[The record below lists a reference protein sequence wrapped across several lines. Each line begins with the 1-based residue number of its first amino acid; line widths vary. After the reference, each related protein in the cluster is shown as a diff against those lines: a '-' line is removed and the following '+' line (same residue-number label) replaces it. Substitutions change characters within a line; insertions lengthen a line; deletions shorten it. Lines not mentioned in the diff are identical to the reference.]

1 MTAIERTAYPR
12 FKRTSNTKELTT
24 VYTPTPQEI
33 QLAQSQ
39 VRGAVPLL
47 SFLVLLKA
55 FQRLGYFPPL
65 QDVPTAIINYIRS
78 VLKLNPDVL
87 PFLTPTTV
95 YKYHK
100 VIRRHCKVM
109 VYDQQAQQVLT
120 NILTQAAQV
129 MDTPADLVNV
139 AVEELIHRCYELPAF
154 STLDRLVR
162 QIRTQVNQQFFQA
175 VFNRLSNKEVERLN
189 RFLDA
194 DPQRRRRQYDKL
206 KQLPKRPSRNH
217 LRDLICHLDWL
228 LALGDVAPHLAGIPM
243 TKLRHFIAES
253 KALDA
258 SELKDITL
266 PKRLTLIL
274 CLIRHAQVQTR
285 DNLAEMFVKRMQKLK
300 NLAREE
306 LENLRLKH
314 HLTTEKLITVLS
326 GVLQVFIDEPPD
338 QEAGRLTKELFRPQG
353 GVQQLLEECET
364 AAACNSDNYLP
375 LMWKFFKSYRSS
387 CCQILD
393 QLQLESTSQ
402 DQTLIKAIAFLS
414 DNSHRRG
421 EKLPATVDLTFASE
435 PWQKLVLSQQDKPSW
450 MNRRHFEV
458 CVFFH
463 LAEELKSGDICVKH
477 SEAYAD
483 YRNQLQPWKEC
494 QSMLTVY
501 CQEQG
506 LPQTAQGFVKQLK
519 SLLSEIAQQVD
530 QGYPDNDQL
539 EVDPVGELTLK
550 RSPQRASSSVEDL
563 EELLYQRLPIRNLID
578 ILRNVEAW
586 TNFTRHFG
594 PVSGSE
600 PKLERPTERYVLST
614 FTYGCNL
621 GSTQAARHLRGAVT
635 PRMLMYV
642 NQRHIDTEKLEAALC
657 DLINAYHTFNLPKL
671 WGDGTSAA
679 ADGTKYDLYEQNLI
693 SEYHIRYGG
702 YGGIAYH
709 HVADNYVA
717 LFSHFITCG
726 TWEGIYILEGLQK
739 NKSEVQ
745 PDTVHSDPH
754 GQSLPGFALAS
765 LLGIKLMPRIRN
777 FKDLI
782 FYRPDQETTYKH
794 IDKIFQGILNWQII
808 ETHWQDL
815 MQVAL
820 SIKAGKLSS
829 AVLLRKLTHDSRK
842 NQLYKAF
849 RELGKVIRTIFLLQY
864 ISDKELRVKITATM
878 NQVEN
883 YHKFAGWFFFGGEGV
898 ITENDPLD
906 QEKAIKYNDVVAN
919 AVILHNIIDMTTTL
933 KYLLDEGYSVSRPE
947 VTQLS
952 PYLTRNVKR
961 FGDYIMDAEVMPM
974 PLDEELMFPEQPKQ
988 VST

>member
-1 MTAIERTAYPR
+1 VAARY
-12 FKRTSNTKELTT
+12 
-24 VYTPTPQEI
+24 
-33 QLAQSQ
+33 
-39 VRGAVPLL
+39 
-47 SFLVLLKA
+47 
-55 FQRLGYFPPL
+55 
-65 QDVPTAIINYIRS
+65 S
-78 VLKLNPDVL
+78 VATFGP
-87 PFLTPTTV
+87 
-95 YKYHK
+95 
-100 VIRRHCKVM
+100 
-109 VYDQQAQQVLT
+109 
-120 NILTQAAQV
+120 
-129 MDTPADLVNV
+129 
-139 AVEELIHRCYELPAF
+139 
-154 STLDRLVR
+154 
-162 QIRTQVNQQFFQA
+162 
-175 VFNRLSNKEVERLN
+175 
-189 RFLDA
+189 
-194 DPQRRRRQYDKL
+194 
-206 KQLPKRPSRNH
+206 
-217 LRDLICHLDWL
+217 
-228 LALGDVAPHLAGIPM
+228 
-243 TKLRHFIAES
+243 
-253 KALDA
+253 
-258 SELKDITL
+258 
-266 PKRLTLIL
+266 
-274 CLIRHAQVQTR
+274 
-285 DNLAEMFVKRMQKLK
+285 
-300 NLAREE
+300 
-306 LENLRLKH
+306 
-314 HLTTEKLITVLS
+314 
-326 GVLQVFIDEPPD
+326 
-338 QEAGRLTKELFRPQG
+338 
-353 GVQQLLEECET
+353 
-364 AAACNSDNYLP
+364 NSDNYLP
-375 LMWKFFKSYRSS
+375 LMWKFFKSYRSG

-435 PWQKLVLSQQDKPSW
+435 LWQKLVLSQQDKPSW

-501 CQEQG
+501 CQEPG

-550 RSPQRASSSVEDL
+550 RSPQRASSRVEDL

-621 GSTQAARHLRGAVT
+621 GSTQAARHLPGAVT

-679 ADGTKYDLYEQNLI
+679 ADGTKYDLYEQNLL

-745 PDTVHSDPH
+745 PDTVHSDTH

-794 IDKIFQGILNWQII
+794 IDKIFQGILNWQLI

-815 MQVAL
+815 MPVAL

-864 ISDKELRVKITATM
+864 ISDKELRVKITAPM
-878 NQVEN
+878 NKVEN

-898 ITENDPLD
+898 MTENDPLD

-919 AVILHNIIDMTTTL
+919 AVILHNIIDMTAAL